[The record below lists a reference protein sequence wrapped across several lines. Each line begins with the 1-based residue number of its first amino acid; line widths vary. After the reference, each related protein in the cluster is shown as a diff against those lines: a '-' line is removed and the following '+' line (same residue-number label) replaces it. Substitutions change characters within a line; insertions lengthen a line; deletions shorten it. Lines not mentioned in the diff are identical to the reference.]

1 MILLTQNTDLVK
13 FKKISEVDSCF
24 RIGFAKQNAKSF
36 KQIRFI
42 LTILANQSY
51 AIDKQK

>member
-13 FKKISEVDSCF
+13 FKKTPEVGSLF

-42 LTILANQSY
+42 LTILAKQS
-51 AIDKQK
+51 